1 MIDDQK
7 LAALANWLTA
17 GAQPQTDFIGV
28 VGEIG
33 KRLLAAGAPA
43 DLVGVYMTTIHPMMN
58 GRLTYWTPRAGAK
71 DNYVTYADM
80 KNDIWVGTAAEIC
93 QRTARI
99 VRHRIGE
106 TPDLDNH
113 SSGAQLKARGYVD
126 YVVLP
131 LPLVHSVPSALS
143 VGTKSPGGFT
153 DAEVTSLRRLQ
164 APLARVVETEQLYSN
179 TVTILSTYVGRN
191 AGEMVLR
198 GQIIRGDAEIIP
210 AVILFTDLVGFTAY
224 SNRHTPNEVIA
235 TLNRYFDAL
244 NGPIRDNGGEVLKL
258 IGDGL
263 LAIFPTPDDITA
275 QEAAAVGALAAV
287 DDARAALTGADFD
300 FRAAL
305 HVGDIHYGNI
315 GSATRLDFTAIGPAV
330 NLAARMLGAAT
341 DLGAAT
347 VCSADFAALAPA
359 RTTRLASVEFKGF
372 DAPAEVHAVA

>member
-17 GAQPQTDFIGV
+17 GAQPQAEFRDV
-28 VGEIG
+28 VDEVG
-33 KRLLAAGAPA
+33 KRLNAAGAPA
-43 DLVGVYMTTIHPMMN
+43 DLIGVYMTTINPMML
-58 GRLTYWTPRAGAK
+58 GRLTYWTPKAGARH
-71 DNYVTYADM
+71 NHVTHAEMASDL
-80 KNDIWVGTAAEIC
+80 WLGTAAEVC
-93 QRTARI
+93 TRSARI

-106 TPDLDNH
+106 TPAFDDH
-113 SSGAQLKARGYVD
+113 PSGKGLKARGYVD
-126 YVVLP
+126 YVALP
-131 LPLVHSVPSALS
+131 LLLVHSIPSVLA
-143 VGTKSPGGFT
+143 VGTKRAGGFT
-153 DAEVTSLRRLQ
+153 DTEITAFRRLQ
-164 APLARVVETEQLYSN
+164 APLARVVEVEQLYAN
-179 TVTILSTYVGRN
+179 TVSVLSTYVGRN